1 MSSEARSQV
10 IEAHL
15 PLVRS
20 IANRYAG
27 RGEPVEDLVQVGT
40 IGLIKA
46 VDRFDPGR
54 GRDLAALAR
63 PSIESE
69 IRHHL
74 RDRASVVRVP
84 RTDREVAARLD
95 TAAADLS
102 AREGRTPA
110 AAEVAA
116 GAGVGPRRAER
127 ATGAARAA

>member
-1 MSSEARSQV
+1 MTVEVDTRSRV

-15 PLVRS
+15 PLVQS
-20 IANRYAG
+20 IARRYAG

-46 VDRFDPGR
+46 VDRFDPAR

-74 RDRASVVRVP
+74 RDRSSVLRVP
-84 RTDREVAARLD
+84 RTDRE
-95 TAAADLS
+95 LS
-102 AREGRTPA
+102 ARMDATAADMAGRGGPPPGPA
-110 AAEVAA
+110 GGAAPDRGPAR
-116 GAGVGPRRAER
+116 GAGPGGGGPP
-127 ATGAARAA
+127 